1 LARVTNAG
9 MNEHLTGLLITTL
22 GVLLIVPDS
31 LFVRLIFADAAT
43 IAFWRSAVAGGLILI
58 GVLAVQG
65 LSGFRAVL
73 RTGWPG
79 VIYVLLMSTTSPGF
93 VMAISLTS
101 VANAVFIFASIP
113 IFAAIFSRIFL
124 GEPIRARMVV
134 TMAVVL
140 VGLGVIA
147 YGSSENAI
155 ASWKGDL
162 IAVGVSM
169 SFAGALTAV
178 RKARAT
184 AMIPALPLAYL
195 LSGALML
202 ICADPWQISAGQWHL
217 VGAHGAFIAVSACL
231 LTLGPRYISSA
242 EVSLLILLES
252 VLAPLLVWAMIGED
266 PGPWA
271 LLGGAVVIGAL
282 FVSNMVAL
290 RRRRAVG

>member
-1 LARVTNAG
+1 
-9 MNEHLTGLLITTL
+9 MNDHLTGLLITAL

-31 LFVRLIFADAAT
+31 LFVRLIIADPAT

-58 GVLAVQG
+58 GVLTVQG

-73 RTGWPG
+73 RTGWSG
-79 VIYVLLMSTTSPGF
+79 LIYLILMSTTAPGF
-93 VMAISLTS
+93 VMAITLTS

-113 IFAAIFSRIFL
+113 IFAAIFSRVFL
-124 GEPIRARMVV
+124 GEPIRLRMVV

-140 VGLGVIA
+140 TGLGIIA

-155 ASWKGDL
+155 ASWRGDL
-162 IAVGVSM
+162 IALGVSIN
-169 SFAGALTAV
+169 FAGALTAV
-178 RKARAT
+178 RKVRAT
-184 AMIPALPLAYL
+184 SMIPALPLAYL
-195 LSGALML
+195 MSAVVML
-202 ICADPWQISAGQWHL
+202 IWAQPTQIMPGQWHL

-252 VLAPLLVWAMIGED
+252 VLAPLLVWAMIGEN
-266 PGPWA
+266 PGPWT
-271 LLGGAVVIGAL
+271 LIGGAVVIGAL

-290 RRRRAVG
+290 RRRRVAV